1 MIFENRK
8 VDYPNR
14 VKLKQI
20 REEADGIVYDI
31 ERSEGNIINA
41 GTPLNAQNLNGAF
54 KNLEDKITQNGSFV
68 GQIIIFDYTGLS
80 VSEEKKFDSA
90 EKMKN
95 FFGGTWQAYAPGRV
109 LAGIDSSQ
117 TEFNTIGKEGGAKT
131 HTLTESEMPKHSH
144 SINYSVVSGS
154 NYQAR
159 IYNSSIAYYD
169 SINSETIGYNGY
181 NIAHNNLQP
190 YKVVYMWRRIS

>member
-131 HTLTESEMPKHSH
+131 HTLTVYEMPAHNH
-144 SINYSVVSGS
+144 SIKNKVITGSS
-154 NYQAR
+154 NYQ
-159 IYNSSIAYYD
+159 SDYYKYEQTYYPVD
-169 SINSETIGYNGY
+169 TGDTGSTGHGG
-181 NIAHNNLQP
+181 AHNNLQP